1 MPMITGESGG
11 RHQPKVESDPTCWK
25 VESDP
30 TFRVTRYN
38 RPVTEASRPA
48 NAAASAT
55 SSPAPPP
62 QNETW
67 REALFNR
74 RMLICVFT
82 GFSSGLPLYL
92 LINLLPAW
100 LRSEGANLK
109 EIGLFALIGFPY
121 TWKFLWSPLVDRYA
135 IPWLGRR
142 RGWMFVTHVALIAS
156 IAGFGLFRPQT
167 DLWSI
172 AYLAAA
178 VAFFSATLDIAIDAF
193 RRELLPEVE
202 LGLGNSI
209 HVNAYRIS
217 SLIPGSLSL
226 ILADRMPWA
235 SVFLVTALFML
246 PGLAMT
252 LMVRE
257 PAATAAAPKT
267 LRDAVVEPFREFINR
282 AGWSHALLILTF
294 IFLYKLGD
302 SMATALATPF
312 YLDMGFTKTQI
323 GIVAKNAGLWAS
335 VFGGML
341 GGLWMVRI
349 GINRGLWLFGVV
361 QVVSILGF
369 AWLAWLGKPDIVALG
384 VVIAFEALGVG
395 LGTVAYVAF
404 IARAT
409 NPRFTATQ
417 FALFTSLSAVPRTVV
432 NATTGWIVD
441 QTGWFTF
448 FLLCAVLALPGMAL
462 LLRVAPWKEPAK

>member
-1 MPMITGESGG
+1 MA
-11 RHQPKVESDPTCWK
+11 DPA
-25 VESDP
+25 P
-30 TFRVTRYN
+30 
-38 RPVTEASRPA
+38 
-48 NAAASAT
+48 AAAPKA
-55 SSPAPPP
+55 
-62 QNETW
+62 ETW
-67 REALFNR
+67 REALFNP

-92 LINLLPAW
+92 LINLVPAW
-100 LRSEGANLK
+100 LKSEGADLK
-109 EIGLFALIGFPY
+109 QIGLFALIGLPY

-135 IPWLGRR
+135 VPLLGRR
-142 RGWMFVTHVALIAS
+142 RGWMFVTHIALIAS
-156 IAGFGLFRPQT
+156 IAGLGFLRPQT
-167 DLWSI
+167 DIWTI
-172 AYLAAA
+172 AYVAAA

-226 ILADRMPWA
+226 ILADRMPWP
-235 SVFLVTALFML
+235 SVFVVTALFML

-252 LMVRE
+252 LVVRE
-257 PAATAAAPKT
+257 PSAAAAAPKT
-267 LRDAVVEPFREFINR
+267 LRDAVVLPFREFIER
-282 AGWSHALLILTF
+282 SGWKDALLILAF

-312 YLDMGFTKTQI
+312 YLEMGFTKTDI
-323 GIVAKNAGLWAS
+323 GLVAKNAGLWAS
-335 VFGGML
+335 VIGGML
-341 GGLWMVRI
+341 GGLWMVKI
-349 GINRGLWLFGVV
+349 GINKGLWLFGVV
-361 QVVSILGF
+361 QMVSILGF
-369 AWLAWLGKPDIVALG
+369 AWLAWLGQPNILALG

-395 LGTVAYVAF
+395 LGTVAYVAY

-432 NATTGWIVD
+432 NASTGWIVA
-441 QTGWFTF
+441 QTGWFNF
-448 FLLCAVLALPGMAL
+448 FLICTLLALPGMAL
-462 LLRVAPWKEPAK
+462 LLRVAPWHERAGTEVRQ

>member
-1 MPMITGESGG
+1 MA
-11 RHQPKVESDPTCWK
+11 DP
-25 VESDP
+25 P
-30 TFRVTRYN
+30 
-38 RPVTEASRPA
+38 P
-48 NAAASAT
+48 AAA
-55 SSPAPPP
+55 PRK
-62 QNETW
+62 ETW
-67 REALFNR
+67 REALINP

-92 LINLLPAW
+92 LINLVPAW
-100 LRSEGANLK
+100 LKSEGADLK
-109 EIGLFALIGFPY
+109 QIGLFALIGLPY
-121 TWKFLWSPLVDRYA
+121 TWKFVWSPLVDRYA
-135 IPWLGRR
+135 LPWLGRR
-142 RGWMFVTHVALIAS
+142 RGWMFLMHVTLIAS
-156 IAGFGLFRPQT
+156 IAALGVLQPAT
-167 DLWSI
+167 EIWTI
-172 AYLAAA
+172 AYLAAG
-178 VAFFSATLDIAIDAF
+178 VALFSATLDIAIDAY

-217 SLIPGSLSL
+217 SLVPGSLSL
-226 ILADRMPWA
+226 ILADRMPWP
-235 SVFLVTALFML
+235 SVFFVTALFML

-267 LRDAVVEPFREFINR
+267 LRDAVVLPFREFIER
-282 AGWSHALLILTF
+282 SGWRDALLILAF

-312 YLDMGFTKTQI
+312 YLEMGFTKTEI
-323 GIVAKNAGLWAS
+323 GVVAKNAGLWAS
-335 VFGGML
+335 VIGGML
-341 GGLWMVRI
+341 GGLWMVKI

-361 QVVSILGF
+361 QLVSILGF
-369 AWLAWLGKPDIVALG
+369 AWLAWLGRPDVVALG

-432 NATTGWIVD
+432 NATTGWIVA
-441 QTGWFTF
+441 QTGWFNF
-448 FLLCAVLALPGMAL
+448 FLICTVLALPGMAL
-462 LLRVAPWKEPAK
+462 LLRVAPWHAQAGEEGRR